1 MGRTRAR
8 RAVLVADFVLYPH
21 ATLGLKAAERSVD
34 EAMLAVG
41 ERLLAAAEAVKAYG
55 LAAAHLGLVEPVA
68 VISTATDA
76 AIRDYRLLYNPQ
88 VVQMSEDLA
97 IGMEGSVSFP
107 GVEVPV
113 KRATWVDI
121 AYDNGGGERQVLRL
135 EGFAAR
141 VAQHEIDQID
151 GVFFLSRVSRLKRDT
166 AIRKFEKSQ
175 RR

>member
-1 MGRTRAR
+1 MG
-8 RAVLVADFVLYPH
+8 DFVLYPH
-21 ATLGLKAAERSVD
+21 AALGLKAEERPVD
-34 EAMLAVG
+34 SAMQAVG
-41 ERLLAAAEAVKAYG
+41 ERLLAAAAAVKAYG

-68 VISTATDA
+68 VVTFATDPA
-76 AIRDYRLLYNPQ
+76 TRDYRVLYNPQ
-88 VVQMSEDLA
+88 VAQLSEDQA
-97 IGMEGSVSFP
+97 IDMEGSVSFP
-107 GVEVPV
+107 GVEVPI

-121 AYDNGGGERQVLRL
+121 VYDDAGGQRQTQRL